1 MEVSTEKEIERIN
14 IVDGKKEF
22 SVKGI
27 KGLKLFC
34 YSTGGK
40 IFKFKYQLEGGNYT
54 TKTLGEWIKAVYG
67 IKQAGDDAIEILR
80 KIKSGED
87 VSGNNSLVKNF
98 YELWTIYKEDA
109 LKTQKFKTLKSEMSR
124 FEFNLLD
131 IVKHVDIETIKK
143 PSKATP
149 FFLNALRSL
158 QDEDNPKSDTVKKV
172 LGRLNQ
178 VFDFA
183 IIKGIIEVNPTR
195 ILSQNFSKNFIKVEQ
210 TPRKAIV
217 DIDKFKI
224 LLTDINEYWGS
235 IHIKNC
241 IKWVAMYAL
250 RPSNARFMKWED
262 VDLLKKE
269 WRIKNTD
276 MKMGE
281 EFILPLTDAAI
292 EFLRTQK
299 SFSTQKSQYVFE
311 GVKYGEPISDN
322 SMRMALKKIGYDGI
336 MDMHG
341 FRSSLRTILSELNVE
356 EKLGFSEEVLSLC
369 IDHRLRNVVK
379 SDQSYQRAKFENAKR
394 EIFEYWH
401 SKIIEWGLKI
411 S

>member
-235 IHIKNC
+235 IN
-241 IKWVAMYAL
+241 W
-250 RPSNARFMKWED
+250 F
-262 VDLLKKE
+262 
-269 WRIKNTD
+269 
-276 MKMGE
+276 
-281 EFILPLTDAAI
+281 
-292 EFLRTQK
+292 K
-299 SFSTQKSQYVFE
+299 SCSQ
-311 GVKYGEPISDN
+311 
-322 SMRMALKKIGYDGI
+322 
-336 MDMHG
+336 
-341 FRSSLRTILSELNVE
+341 
-356 EKLGFSEEVLSLC
+356 
-369 IDHRLRNVVK
+369 
-379 SDQSYQRAKFENAKR
+379 
-394 EIFEYWH
+394 
-401 SKIIEWGLKI
+401 
-411 S
+411 